1 MRVEKERQARGEG
14 VDFEARLEGRFDV
27 GDGVGESECHF
38 LDRRRACFA
47 DVVAADRNRIPLR
60 QFPAGPGKQVR
71 DDPHGRTRR
80 IDIGAAR
87 DVLLENIV
95 LHRSRELPDIGALA
109 PGHQYVQAEQDGRGG
124 VDRHRGRDL
133 VERDPF
139 EQALHVGQRRDCHAD
154 PPDFS
159 SGQRM
164 VGIEADLGGQIER
177 HGEPRGPLR
186 NQISVAPVALF
197 GRAET
202 GILPHGPG
210 AAAVHLRIDAA
221 GVGKLARPAQLMAHE
236 RDIFRARRNEETPNP
251 LMRSTKRPVT
261 MS

>member
-1 MRVEKERQARGEG
+1 M
-14 VDFEARLEGRFDV
+14 
-27 GDGVGESECHF
+27 
-38 LDRRRACFA
+38 
-47 DVVAADRNRIPLR
+47 VAADRNRIPFR
-60 QFPAGPGKQVR
+60 QLPAGPGKQVR

-87 DVLLENIV
+87 DILLENIV
-95 LHRSRELPDIGALA
+95 LHRSGELADIGALP
-109 PGHQYVQAEQDGRGG
+109 PGDQYVQAEQDGRGG

-139 EQALHVGQRRDCHAD
+139 EQALHVGERRDRHAD
-154 PPDFS
+154 APHFS
-159 SGQRM
+159 RGQRM
-164 VGIEADLGGQIER
+164 VGIEADLRGQIER
-177 HGEPRGPLR
+177 HRKPRGPLR
-186 NQISVAPVALF
+186 NQIAVAPVALF
-197 GRAET
+197 GGAET

-210 AAAVHLRIDAA
+210 SAAVHLRIDAA
-221 GVGKLARPAQLMAHE
+221 GVWKFARPAQLVAHE